1 MKIKRSVMIMIGV
14 LVMLPVINL
23 VVFTLAEQKAGEN
36 FRLMNNTNSALVQ
49 VERLTRDV
57 VGLIDLIALR
67 THEGLDSDDIDK
79 ITIAIYTITHI
90 RSELLLLAPDTLSAT
105 SDNQEHHDLLA
116 HAASKLQNLIDFSSK
131 LSAIK
136 SPYDVSQLGQSLEI
150 ILADLKQLES
160 LEHEVLDIRISNYQS
175 ARSVL
180 MLTLISTT
188 VVILTSATVLCCLIQ
203 RKLFRPI
210 DGLLNFSKR
219 YCNET
224 KRDTA
229 NDELASLAQNIE
241 TLYCSSKK
249 KEDFYKEQAVSDSLT
264 GLRNRRTL
272 LDEVTQA
279 LEEAVEKS
287 LNVAVLYIDL
297 NKFKQINDS
306 LGHRYGDLAIQEAA
320 VRLCMNIR
328 QSDTIFRVGGDEFII
343 LLKNIGQDEGLASLF
358 TSIQHA
364 FDPPALVDEKL
375 IPLSISM
382 GVSFGPC
389 DSLNPQELI
398 TFADAAMYYA
408 KNNNLKQCFRFSHN
422 LLTGPDR
429 KAINA

>member
-1 MKIKRSVMIMIGV
+1 MKIKRRVMIMIGV

-23 VVFTLAEQKAGEN
+23 VVFTLAEQKAGDN

-49 VERLTRDV
+49 VDRLTREV

-79 ITIAIYTITHI
+79 ITLTINTITHI
-90 RSELLLLAPDTLSAT
+90 RSELLLLTPDALSVT
-105 SDNQEHHDLLA
+105 FDNQEHYDLIA

-136 SPYDVSQLGQSLEI
+136 PPYDVSKLEQSLKI
-150 ILADLKQLES
+150 MLADLKQLES
-160 LEHEVLDIRISNYQS
+160 LEHEVLDIRISNYQG
-175 ARSVL
+175 ARSAI

-188 VVILTSATVLCCLIQ
+188 VVILASGAVLCCLIHC
-203 RKLFRPI
+203 KLFRPI
-210 DGLLNFSKR
+210 DGLLNFTKR
-219 YCNET
+219 HSNET
-224 KRDTA
+224 RRDA
-229 NDELASLAQNIE
+229 ASDELTSLAQNIE

-264 GLRNRRTL
+264 GLRNRHTL

-279 LEEAVEKS
+279 LEEAVEKC

-297 NKFKQINDS
+297 NKLKQINDS
-306 LGHRYGDLAIQEAA
+306 LGHRYGDLAIQEVA

-328 QSDTIFRVGGDEFII
+328 QSDTIFRVGGDEFVI
-343 LLKNIGQDEGLASLF
+343 LLKNIDQPEDVASLF

-408 KNNNLKQCFRFSHN
+408 KNNNLKQCYRFSHM

>member
-1 MKIKRSVMIMIGV
+1 MIGV

-23 VVFTLAEQKAGEN
+23 VVFTLAERKASDN
-36 FRLMNNTNSALVQ
+36 FRLMNDTNLAFVQ
-49 VERLTRDV
+49 VEKLTIEV
-57 VGLIDLIALR
+57 AGLIDVLAQR
-67 THEGLDSDDIDK
+67 AHEGLNSDDMAK
-79 ITIAIYTITHI
+79 IALTINTIAKI
-90 RSELLLLAPDTLSAT
+90 RAELLLLTSDTLSVT
-105 SDNQEHHDLLA
+105 SDNQEQHDLLA

-131 LSAIK
+131 LSPFK

-160 LEHEVLDIRISNYQS
+160 LEHEVLDVRISNYQG
-175 ARSVL
+175 ARSAL

-188 VVILTSATVLCCLIQ
+188 IVILTSGGVLCCLIH

-210 DGLLNFSKR
+210 DSLLDFTNR
-219 YCNET
+219 YCKET
-224 KRDTA
+224 KHDTV

-264 GLRNRRTL
+264 GLRNRHTL
-272 LDEVTQA
+272 LDEVSQA
-279 LEEAVEKS
+279 LEEAVEKC

-297 NKFKQINDS
+297 NKLKQINDS
-306 LGHRYGDLAIQEAA
+306 LGHRYGDLAIQEVA
-320 VRLCMNIR
+320 VRLCMNMR
-328 QSDTIFRVGGDEFII
+328 QSDTIFRVGGDEFVI
-343 LLKNIGQDEGLASLF
+343 LLKNIGQPEDVASLF

-364 FDPPALVDEKL
+364 FDPPALIDEKL

-408 KNNNLKQCFRFSHN
+408 KNNNLKQCYRFSHK